1 MSKISSLEEEI
12 KETKRLLQVATTRGN
27 EDDIESFSLELY
39 ELEDRLRLA
48 WADDEAE
55 QNGWK

>member
-1 MSKISSLEEEI
+1 MAKIEALESEI
-12 KETKRLLQVATTRGN
+12 KETKKLLQAATARGN

-39 ELEDRLRLA
+39 ELEDRLGLA